1 MAEIYTKDNNGNLKS
16 LGDADIN
23 KVKTVVNG
31 AELSKFIKD
40 FWTDKKS
47 GKHPELMNKHK
58 AILEADLLVSPKD
71 LFEQLNANKFI
82 FQNFGPVNISDFLR
96 KAKLDSYLK
105 PEFVNH
111 ALNVTTHQ
119 PAIGKGEFL
128 LVSCFKNINFAFE
141 SGDLIDD
148 DGNRIEVKG
157 NHAPIGGPKGFKQMN
172 KSLMFSI
179 YRLFKRLP
187 VLRGLPG
194 CRAPSRRREAL
205 ASVHARLDHRADDV
219 QRRARAGGRA
229 QAGAHAGALRPGRAL
244 LWPRAL
250 LQQDARAAAGRG
262 QHDDARA
269 LPDPARQGG
278 RATRPGEVPSEG
290 RRAQEVLSEAHG
302 LRHGAHDGGVRSR
315 ERPPFGRLRA
325 PRPPRGERRR
335 GPAARDGARS
345 RFRRAVVARGQRR
358 GRLRTRRRGQNRG
371 HRGEERPHEVAGRHG
386 GIPSRIPGSHAHCGR
401 RQRGGR
407 RHGGGLPPGQRHAAL
422 VVIDAAFRREKRDVP
437 RQRVL
442 ITHVAALKT

>member
-16 LGDADIN
+16 LGDADIS
-23 KVKTVVNG
+23 KVKTIVNG

-71 LFEQLNANKFI
+71 LFEQLNSNKFI
-82 FQNFGPVNISDFLR
+82 FQNFGPVNIADFLR

-179 YRLFKRLP
+179 YRLFNTNPDSNDLTMDCAKDLEKKLIDNPSLVRQTMLFLQNNIKESG
-187 VLRGLPG
+187 VLANQMTELFN
-194 CRAPSRRREAL
+194 EK
-205 ASVHARLDHRADDV
+205 HN
-219 QRRARAGGRA
+219 
-229 QAGAHAGALRPGRAL
+229 L
-244 LWPRAL
+244 LNII
-250 LQQDARAAAGRG
+250 AAAHLFAYLRLQKANFLLAINDKAFAGFKAPDNLKQSYDII
-262 QHDDARA
+262 QHFNVN
-269 LPDPARQGG
+269 GWFTG
-278 RATRPGEVPSEG
+278 
-290 RRAQEVLSEAHG
+290 
-302 LRHGAHDGGVRSR
+302 
-315 ERPPFGRLRA
+315 
-325 PRPPRGERRR
+325 
-335 GPAARDGARS
+335 
-345 RFRRAVVARGQRR
+345 
-358 GRLRTRRRGQNRG
+358 NRG
-371 HRGEERPHEVAGRHG
+371 
-386 GIPSRIPGSHAHCGR
+386 
-401 RQRGGR
+401 
-407 RHGGGLPPGQRHAAL
+407 
-422 VVIDAAFRREKRDVP
+422 
-437 RQRVL
+437 
-442 ITHVAALKT
+442 ITFTLKKE